1 MRCFRGLC
9 AAAVMFLLIKPNV
22 LAESPCASDGA
33 NEAAGKHQESA
44 ARDFDYAEV
53 LQKALFFFD
62 AQRSGHLPN
71 DFRVPWRGDS
81 ALDDGKDAGVDL
93 TGGYVTREIT

>member
-9 AAAVMFLLIKPNV
+9 TAAVMFLLIESYV
-22 LAESPCASDGA
+22 LAESPSASETA
-33 NEAAGKHQESA
+33 KAAGKHQQPA
-44 ARDFDYAEV
+44 GRDFDYAEV

>member
-1 MRCFRGLC
+1 
-9 AAAVMFLLIKPNV
+9 MFLLIKPNV
-22 LAESPCASDGA
+22 LAESPCASDSA
-33 NEAAGKHQESA
+33 NEAAGKHQESV
-44 ARDFDYAEV
+44 AR
-53 LQKALFFFD
+53 
-62 AQRSGHLPN
+62 

>member
-1 MRCFRGLC
+1 MRRQGNTRSQPL
-9 AAAVMFLLIKPNV
+9 
-22 LAESPCASDGA
+22 G
-33 NEAAGKHQESA
+33 
-44 ARDFDYAEV
+44 DFDYAEV